1 MKNFLSIG
9 EVSKIKG
16 VSTKSLRY
24 YEQLGILTPAY
35 VNPETGYRYYTTEQ
49 LLIVD
54 LITICIETSI
64 PLKNLQKYMTDQQNI
79 NIQHLLVDGE
89 QIIDQKIEKL
99 QKAKQFLSSLS
110 THILR
115 TNRVKL
121 LGTPFIEDF
130 SDRYFLTSDYENDIS
145 DYRMVHAQYSKLVKQ
160 ATDLEI
166 SDSFNQ
172 GFLVIQKK
180 GNYKRKI
187 FLEIPNP
194 RKEIENLLVI
204 KSRKF
209 SCKVQ
214 SFQNFFNIQSEAEIL
229 IVIELFDLTINPT
242 ERLIEVQ
249 EAVHS

>member
-110 THILR
+110 THVLR

-172 GFLVIQKK
+172 GFLVI
-180 GNYKRKI
+180 
-187 FLEIPNP
+187 
-194 RKEIENLLVI
+194 
-204 KSRKF
+204 
-209 SCKVQ
+209 
-214 SFQNFFNIQSEAEIL
+214 
-229 IVIELFDLTINPT
+229 
-242 ERLIEVQ
+242 
-249 EAVHS
+249 